1 MFDHMP
7 TTPCAHVDAY
17 RETQRLANIDR
28 RNRACMRDLIAR
40 NMLNRRAFVHANERR
55 VPI

>member
-1 MFDHMP
+1 MYDHMP
-7 TTPCAHVDAY
+7 NTPCAHVDAY

-28 RNRACMRDLIAR
+28 RNRAALRDLITR
-40 NMLNRRAFVHANERR
+40 NVRNRYAFIHANDRR